1 MAISLALILTIL
13 LLVGTSA
20 LGIFFAR
27 KNKAVKNFTSKKST
41 LLFVIILTVLVFF
54 FSFTEQKDVGY
65 SLGYTFGYVYLF
77 SLPSATLGILFMNKF
92 KFQKKEFWISWFF
105 SLLWIFVLL
114 IYQDILK
121 N

>member
-27 KNKAVKNFTSKKST
+27 KNKAVKSFTSKKST
-41 LLFVIILTVLVFF
+41 LLFVIILTVLAFF